1 MFSKLL
7 KSVQAFFADDE
18 ETPNKKA
25 NTDNVRVE
33 QDGNQ
38 ATLYA
43 KLGESDGMRLG
54 KAASLKAKFESLLD
68 GQAPQQHLLAA
79 ANNLMLGGFYPEA
92 IVAFKA
98 LGERCPDLLD
108 GMHNNT
114 GACCY
119 LMGQYAES
127 VRHYLLAREAGFDAR
142 MTEENIFKS
151 AAKATKMGDANAI
164 DWYLEAYP
172 NSNAAKIQERIRK
185 FRE

>member
-1 MFSKLL
+1 MFGKLL
-7 KSVQAFFADDE
+7 KSVQAFFTDDD

-43 KLGESDGMRLG
+43 KLGDSNGVSLD

-68 GQAPQQHLLAA
+68 GQAPQQHLLGA

-142 MTEENIFKS
+142 MSEENIFKS
-151 AAKATKMGDANAI
+151 AAKASKMGDQNAI
-164 DWYLEAYP
+164 NWYLEAYP
-172 NSNAAKIQERIRK
+172 NANRAKVQERIRK
-185 FRE
+185 FKE

>member
-1 MFSKLL
+1 MFGKLL
-7 KSVQAFFADDE
+7 KSVQAFFADE
-18 ETPNKKA
+18 ETTEKKA
-25 NTDNVRVE
+25 NTDHVVVE

-43 KLGESDGMRLG
+43 KLGDANGINMD
-54 KAASLKAKFESLLD
+54 KAASLKAKFEALLD
-68 GQAPQQHLLAA
+68 GQAPQQHLLGA

-98 LGERCPDLLD
+98 LGERCPELLD

-114 GACCY
+114 GACYY

-127 VRHYLLAREAGFDAR
+127 VRHYLLAKEAGFDAR
-142 MTEENIFKS
+142 MSEENIFKS
-151 AAKATKMGDANAI
+151 AAKASKMGDQNAI
-164 DWYLEAYP
+164 SWYLEAYP
-172 NSNAAKIQERIRK
+172 KADLAKVQERIRK